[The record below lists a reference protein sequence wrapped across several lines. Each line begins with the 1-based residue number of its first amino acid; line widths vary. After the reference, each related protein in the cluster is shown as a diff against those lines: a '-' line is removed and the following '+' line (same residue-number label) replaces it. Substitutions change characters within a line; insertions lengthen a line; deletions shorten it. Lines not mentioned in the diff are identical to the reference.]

1 MAGFKFRFRES
12 GTAPTIR
19 TFVAR
24 DTETLTRGDLLT
36 LETAGEVDLAATGD
50 TRLLGIAVET
60 KAHTDS
66 TTSTEAVVDDDAIYG
81 AVDANVRKAGETL
94 DIRGAT
100 GAQTLTTSSNKDV
113 VVVADSAADEETLF
127 RIYPSR
133 HALAGTA
140 I

>member
-1 MAGFKFRFRES
+1 MAGFAFRFRES
-12 GTAPTIR
+12 GGAPTIR
-19 TFVAR
+19 TVYAK
-24 DTETLTRGDLLT
+24 DTETLTRGDLLN
-36 LETAGEVDLAATGD
+36 LESGEVDLAATGD
-50 TRLLGIAVET
+50 THLLGIAVET

-66 TTSTEAVVDDDAIYG
+66 TTRTEAIVDADAIYG
-81 AVDANVRKAGETL
+81 AEDANARKIGDTL

-100 GAQTLTTSSNKDV
+100 GVQVLTSSSNKDV

-127 RIYPSR
+127 RIYPTR